1 MTESPVTESKVDTRP
16 IRSFHSRRGRV
27 RPTAA
32 AALERLWPIWGIPY
46 SEDVDINQVFAD
58 YPQLMI
64 EIGCGLGEATLDF
77 ALKNP
82 ETGVLAID
90 VHRPGLGVLLRECE
104 KHSVANVRVMDSDAV
119 AILQNCV
126 TPESVD
132 EFRIFFPDPWPKSRH
147 NKRRLIQ
154 PLFVQLVSSRLRL
167 GGRLHLATDWQDYAD
182 QMLEVV
188 SNEPTLR
195 NEFDGFAP
203 RPDSRIETRFERKG
217 LNQGHAIND
226 LILTRI

>member
-1 MTESPVTESKVDTRP
+1 MDTRP

-32 AALERLWPIWGIPY
+32 AALERLWPVWGVAY
-46 SEDVDINQVFAD
+46 SPELDVNELFAG
-58 YPQLMI
+58 YPKLMI

-82 ETGVLAID
+82 EVGVLAID

-104 KHSVANVRVMDSDAV
+104 KHDVTNVRVMDCDAV
-119 AILQNCV
+119 AVLQECV
-126 TPESVD
+126 TPGSVD

-154 PLFVQLVSSRLRL
+154 PPFINLVTSRLRI

-188 SNEPTLR
+188 TAEPLLH
-195 NEFDGFAP
+195 NKFGGFAP
-203 RPDSRIETRFERKG
+203 RPEERLVTRFERKG
-217 LNQGHAIND
+217 LDKGHQIND
-226 LILTRI
+226 LILTRVD